1 MYNRK
6 RFLKAI
12 TSQRRIVRHVD
23 ERKAERRIPSSKPR
37 APLVPA
43 PVAILERVRAEPGAD
58 RLGRPDQHGP
68 VRNLDDRGLRHCQ
81 HLDRDRDHYGH
92 FRNDQLLVEAPAD
105 VERSG
110 LGLGDSHCRG
120 GKLVR
125 ERQLHLQPG
134 SQRGQFFF
142 FFSYLLSSFLPPG
155 SGTFCR
161 KEKFRKKSPIRVC
174 IYIFLSN
181 FFSLPVLSFESYDF
195 ISVFFFYFEFNSF
208 S

>member
-125 ERQLHLQPG
+125 ERQLHLQPS

-174 IYIFLSN
+174 IYIYISFEFFLSRC
-181 FFSLPVLSFESYDF
+181 FKFRVL
-195 ISVFFFYFEFNSF
+195 
-208 S
+208 